1 MADKAHIDTDI
12 KLEQMERH
20 LSAIYSRAGKEIEKT
35 AKKYFEQFA
44 ELDKQKKKLLDDG
57 KITEHEYKTWRQN
70 KILYGKRYDNLKE
83 QISKQLATTNETA
96 LAYINGQLPPVYAK
110 NFNETG
116 KGIESQVKGYS
127 FELTDANTVKKL
139 ATENKSLLPEKKLDI
154 PADKK
159 WNTKKMNSEVLQ
171 GILQG
176 DSMDK
181 IAKRMRTVTDMNAT
195 SAIRNARTMV
205 TGAENGGRLDGM
217 KKAEEDGIHVQ
228 KEWLS
233 SDQFGRTRDWHL
245 PESFENHS
253 GLIVDI
259 DEPFENDL
267 GKIMFPG
274 DPSADP
280 ANVYNCR
287 CSLGYRVVGFK
298 KT

>member
-57 KITEHEYKTWRQN
+57 KITEQEYKTWRQN

-83 QISKQLATTNETA
+83 QISKQLANTNETA
-96 LAYINGQLPPVYAK
+96 LAYINGQLPPVYAQ

-116 KGIESQVKGYS
+116 KGIEGQVKGYS
-127 FELTDANTVKKL
+127 FEMTDANTVKKL

-205 TGAENGGRLDGM
+205 TGAENSGRLDGM
-217 KKAEEDGIHVQ
+217 RKAEEDGIELKKRWVATMD
-228 KEWLS
+228 S
-233 SDQFGRTRDWHL
+233 RTRHWHAEL
-245 PESFENHS
+245 D
-253 GLIVDI
+253 GVQVDI
-259 DEPFENDL
+259 DEPFENEF

-274 DPSADP
+274 DPSADG

-287 CSLGYRVVGFK
+287 CSLGYKVIGFK
-298 KT
+298 KNRIG

>member
-57 KITEHEYKTWRQN
+57 KITEQEYKTWRQN

-96 LAYINGQLPPVYAK
+96 LAYINGQLPPVYAQ

-217 KKAEEDGIHVQ
+217 RKAEEDGIEIK
-228 KEWLS
+228 KEWVATTDS
-233 SDQFGRTRDWHL
+233 RTRHWHAEL
-245 PESFENHS
+245 D
-253 GLIVDI
+253 GVQVGI
-259 DEPFENDL
+259 DEPFENEY

-274 DPSADP
+274 DPSADG

-287 CSLGYRVVGFK
+287 CSLGYKVIGFK
-298 KT
+298 KNRIG

>member
-1 MADKAHIDTDI
+1 MADNAHIDTDI

-57 KITEHEYKTWRQN
+57 KITEQEYKTWRQN

-96 LAYINGQLPPVYAK
+96 LAYVNGELPQVYVK
-110 NFNETG
+110 NYNATG
-116 KGIESQVKGYS
+116 SGIESQVKGYS

-181 IAKRMRTVTDMNAT
+181 IAKRMRTVTGMNAT

-205 TGAENGGRLDGM
+205 TGAENSGRLDGM
-217 KKAEEDGIHVQ
+217 KKAEEDGIELK
-228 KEWLS
+228 KEWIATTDS
-233 SDQFGRTRDWHL
+233 RTRHWHAEL
-245 PESFENHS
+245 D
-253 GLIVDI
+253 GVQVGI
-259 DEPFENDL
+259 DEPFENEY

-274 DPSADP
+274 DPSADG

-287 CSLGYRVVGFK
+287 CTMVSKVVGFRRK
-298 KT
+298 K